1 MHKLTF
7 HPLGNAD
14 CCRID
19 LENGK
24 KLLFDYANVADPDD
38 ETDRR
43 IDLEKA
49 LREDLEAA
57 DRDYFDMVAFTHLDD
72 DHVRGSSEF
81 FWLDHA
87 KKYQG
92 PDRIKINELW
102 VPAVA
107 IFEEDCEDD
116 ARAVQA
122 EARHRLREGYGIRVF
137 SRPERL
143 EEWLNEQGLTLE
155 ERKDFITDAGKIIPG
170 FDLEDDGVEFF
181 LHSPFAFRTD
191 EGELVDRNGSS
202 IVVQATFTSGRRES
216 KLILA
221 ADVTHDEIT
230 DFVTMTRKHGNDD
243 RLESDVV
250 KIPHHTSY
258 TAIGPEKGKDKTEPV
273 RNVAWLYE
281 EQARMRVLLIS
292 SSKPIPTDDDDDQP
306 PHRQAAN
313 YYRDVTRIKSGDFVV
328 TMEHPTKA
336 NPAPV
341 VVKID
346 GLGPRLEKAMP
357 AAAAAI
363 IGTAAPRAGA

>member
-38 ETDRR
+38 TNDRR
-43 IDLEKA
+43 INLAEALRKDLE
-49 LREDLEAA
+49 DA
-57 DRDYFDMVAFTHLDD
+57 DRDDYDMVAFTHLHD
-72 DHVRGSSEF
+72 DHVCGSSEF

-87 KKYQG
+87 QKYQG
-92 PDRIKINELW
+92 PGRIKINELW
-102 VPAVA
+102 VPAAA
-107 IFEEDCEDD
+107 IFEEGCERD
-116 ARAVQA
+116 ARVVQA
-122 EARHRLREGYGIRVF
+122 EARHRLRQGYGIRVF

-143 EEWLNEQGLTLE
+143 EEWLKNQGLTLE
-155 ERKDFITDAGKIIPG
+155 DRREFITDAGQIIPG
-170 FDLEDDGVEFF
+170 FDSENDGVEFF

-191 EGELVDRNGSS
+191 EGELVDRNGSC
-202 IVVQATFTSGRRES
+202 IVVQATFTIDRRET

-230 DFVTMTRKHGNDD
+230 DFVAMTRKHGNDE

-273 RNVAWLYE
+273 PNVAWLYE
-281 EQARMRVLLIS
+281 EQARWGVLMIS
-292 SSKPIPTDDDDDQP
+292 SSKPIPANDDDDLP
-306 PHRQAAN
+306 PHRQAAK
-313 YYRDVTRIKSGDFVV
+313 YYEDVARSKGGEFVV

-336 NPAPV
+336 KPEPV
-341 VVKID
+341 VIRID
-346 GLGPRLEKAMP
+346 GLGPRVEKTMP
-357 AAAAAI
+357 AATAVI
-363 IGTAAPRAGA
+363 TGTAAPRAGA

>member
-38 ETDRR
+38 KTDRR
-43 IDLEKA
+43 VDLAKYLGA
-49 LREDLEAA
+49 DLAA
-57 DRDYFDMVAFTHLDD
+57 ARRDYFDMVAFTHLDD
-72 DHVRGSSEF
+72 DHVCGSSEF

-87 KKYQG
+87 QKYQG
-92 PDRIKINELW
+92 PSRIKINELW
-102 VPAVA
+102 VPAAA
-107 IFEEDCEDD
+107 IFEDGCDGD
-116 ARAVQA
+116 AAVIQA
-122 EARHRLREGYGIRVF
+122 EARHRLRNGYGVRVF

-143 EEWLNEQGLTLE
+143 EEWLKKQGLTLDDRRE
-155 ERKDFITDAGKIIPG
+155 FITDAGQIIPG
-170 FDLEDDGVEFF
+170 FSLENDGVEFF

-202 IVVQATFTSGRRES
+202 IVVQATFATDGRET

-230 DFVTMTRKHGNDD
+230 DFVAMTRKHGNDE

-273 RNVAWLYE
+273 PNVAWLYE
-281 EQARMRVLLIS
+281 EQARMRLLLVS
-292 SSKPIPTDDDDDQP
+292 SSWPIPTDDEEDQP

-313 YYRDVTRIKSGDFVV
+313 YYHDIERKKQGEFVV
-328 TMEHPTKA
+328 TMEHPNKTK
-336 NPAPV
+336 PEPV
-341 VVKID
+341 VVSID
-346 GLGPRLEKAMP
+346 GLGPRLEKMMP

-363 IGTAAPRAGA
+363 TGTAAPRAGA